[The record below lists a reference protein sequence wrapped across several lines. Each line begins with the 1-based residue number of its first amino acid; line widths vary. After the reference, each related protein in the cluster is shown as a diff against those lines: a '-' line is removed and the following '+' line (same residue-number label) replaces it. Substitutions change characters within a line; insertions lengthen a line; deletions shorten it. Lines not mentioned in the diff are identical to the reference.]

1 MTWFADIIDVDAF
14 IFDSV
19 TVKLDDEFV
28 NVHDGVDWIV
38 GDGCNCG
45 HDEKDIVFGNVR
57 VIIADVANGSVKVKD
72 MV

>member
-38 GDGCNCG
+38 EDGCNCG